1 MLDLDG
7 TSTAGAEPD
16 RHTALSGFEFRV
28 QLERFSDQQTALESD
43 DGLEHGF
50 PFVEGSKWRKAS
62 VLPRPRGLAGPVFET
77 GAASLYLPAF
87 LELAAQAG
95 FAPAPSRVTTGWTT
109 DYPTEQWRCR
119 QELHLHRSV

>member
-50 PFVEGSKWRKAS
+50 PVVEGSEWRKAR
-62 VLPRPRGLAGPVFET
+62 VMLPPRLAPTLFSRQVQP
-77 GAASLYLPAF
+77 AWICLPS
-87 LELAAQAG
+87 ESG
-95 FAPAPSRVTTGWTT
+95 
-109 DYPTEQWRCR
+109 
-119 QELHLHRSV
+119 